1 VALITDCFFLALRSW
16 PEVGDITRI
25 TYSPVVPS
33 RMLKLQLVVV
43 VVRMFEVRVSVRLNV
58 GDSVESLG
66 YA

>member
-1 VALITDCFFLALRSW
+1 M
-16 PEVGDITRI
+16 GDITRI